1 MKIRWNFQGDFQN
14 VAKIPIVFIV
24 LTKTWTLASYT
35 KKNIIQINH
44 HNHPSSVL
52 TLSIALSFGLF
63 CISGSLKLAAILDW
77 LYTVVAKY
85 QNSAFRIAR
94 ESLKNHW
101 KCLARNVHVD
111 VCVCMFLDMSI
122 EQFCSFH
129 LSICCGCVWIYV
141 SFLHRIQALSIT
153 EMKNIVYSYM
163 KVYIYFCAWRANRR
177 NMYTVCDKYHS
188 ESHRNLWANFSDRTT
203 SVTALWSQY

>member
-1 MKIRWNFQGDFQN
+1 MTKWETLKNQLKWMSWIGYIRIVCVVSKNVQRIWKCSRKHWMIKFNMNRDICSFGDFKLFDRFWMKIRWNFQGDFQN
-14 VAKIPIVFIV
+14 VAKIPVVFIV

-52 TLSIALSFGLF
+52 TLSIALSFVLF

-94 ESLKNHW
+94 ESLKIIE
-101 KCLARNVHVD
+101 NV
-111 VCVCMFLDMSI
+111 
-122 EQFCSFH
+122 
-129 LSICCGCVWIYV
+129 
-141 SFLHRIQALSIT
+141 
-153 EMKNIVYSYM
+153 
-163 KVYIYFCAWRANRR
+163 
-177 NMYTVCDKYHS
+177 
-188 ESHRNLWANFSDRTT
+188 
-203 SVTALWSQY
+203 